1 MKYNQEFLNELSTN
15 LPYLFWKKLEIEVNK
30 YRKIDSRIPL
40 STIKDACKVER
51 LGKAKSNGKD
61 SYINKDVIIEKAIAL
76 KKSMTKWTMKSI
88 QSLNQRLTYANQS
101 RMFILNQSKGKLKGI
116 KSFNNQSLNN

>member
-51 LGKAKSNGKD
+51 LGKSKSNGKD
-61 SYINKDVIIEKAIAL
+61 SYINKDVIIDKAIAL
-76 KKSMTKWTMKSI
+76 KKSMTK
-88 QSLNQRLTYANQS
+88 
-101 RMFILNQSKGKLKGI
+101 
-116 KSFNNQSLNN
+116 